1 MILRDIQLDDEAVA
15 LLANEE
21 VKVDNFTFLLMYK
34 PGMKW
39 EEFMKLHEDSKNGLV
54 DADKV
59 AATFLF
65 AVDNGEIVGRVS
77 IRHALNDF
85 LFNYGGKLENKV
97 VEQQEGGERLVR
109 RYWINL

>member
-54 DADKV
+54 WKK
-59 AATFLF
+59 FL
-65 AVDNGEIVGRVS
+65 
-77 IRHALNDF
+77 
-85 LFNYGGKLENKV
+85 
-97 VEQQEGGERLVR
+97 
-109 RYWINL
+109 